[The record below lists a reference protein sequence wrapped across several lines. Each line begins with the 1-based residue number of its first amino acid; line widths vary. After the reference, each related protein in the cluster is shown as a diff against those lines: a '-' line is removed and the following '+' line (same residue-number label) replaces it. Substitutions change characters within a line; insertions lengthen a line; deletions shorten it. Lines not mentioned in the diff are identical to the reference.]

1 MISVRLTI
9 PFNSDENEVKVC

>member
-9 PFNSDENEVKVC
+9 SFNSDENEVKVC